1 VAIGKATR
9 LIEYVQQMPK
19 TYRGTFLL
27 GRASDTEDV
36 EGNVVEL
43 PAAPVPTE
51 QELGDALPVF
61 VGRIEQRP
69 PAFSALK
76 VAGQRAYDLARRGE
90 AVDLKPR
97 QVEVYELSI
106 VRYAWPEVE
115 LHVRCGSGTYVR
127 SLGRDI
133 ARAVGT
139 QAVMSALRREAIG
152 PFRAKDAVATD
163 DLRADFIGQRL
174 LPPVMAL
181 GDMPRIELNAEDALG
196 LARGQAIADRW
207 NVAAGEVAA
216 LDRQQ
221 RLLAI
226 LGISRDRLQP
236 HKFFGD

>member
-1 VAIGKATR
+1 
-9 LIEYVQQMPK
+9 
-19 TYRGTFLL
+19 
-27 GRASDTEDV
+27 
-36 EGNVVEL
+36 
-43 PAAPVPTE
+43 
-51 QELGDALPVF
+51 

-106 VRYAWPEVE
+106 VRYAWQEVE